1 MVEKGSSDSQE
12 RGIFIDRR
20 KWPHIACAV
29 YHESRNPPPMAASP
43 ILSNFESIYGRD
55 QISSHAK
62 RKWAGQQLNVFPNI
76 EGSRK
81 ESRLAS
87 GHDGERRD
95 IVRRKSAEKLE
106 IRGRQ
111 LSLRHV
117 KNSKEVLRQRSMK
130 RAVKDGGIEGNSGA
144 REGRQFTVA
153 NVGNNGKIY
162 LR

>member
-1 MVEKGSSDSQE
+1 M
-12 RGIFIDRR
+12 
-20 KWPHIACAV
+20 
-29 YHESRNPPPMAASP
+29 
-43 ILSNFESIYGRD
+43 
-55 QISSHAK
+55 
-62 RKWAGQQLNVFPNI
+62 
-76 EGSRK
+76 
-81 ESRLAS
+81 
-87 GHDGERRD
+87 
-95 IVRRKSAEKLE
+95 RRKSAEKLE